1 MHAKPGRSAGEN
13 PRQGAKHR
21 LSALDRIWKLHIS
34 TERPIPKFLNY
45 KIEKSIWNTKRLGIA
60 YEQFI
65 YFKDVNLGKNTL
77 CSWQLRLEV
86 LCIVTLSQKR
96 QITILAHITRD
107 EAMSSTDFPQIL
119 QSWPIPK
126 LSALFYHRSFIL
138 ISLSFFFL
146 FFPLSSI
153 LGHILYTANSLTPG
167 QVKSHLFC
175 SVLL

>member
-1 MHAKPGRSAGEN
+1 MKPGGRAEKNS
-13 PRQGAKHR
+13 RQGAKQG
-21 LSALDRIWKLHIS
+21 LSSLDRIWKLHIS
-34 TERPIPKFLNY
+34 TESLIPKFLNHNY
-45 KIEKSIWNTKRLGIA
+45 KIEKSIWNTKRLGIT

-77 CSWQLRLEV
+77 CLWQLRLEV

-96 QITILAHITRD
+96 QITILAHITSD

-138 ISLSFFFL
+138 IS
-146 FFPLSSI
+146 FPHPFHAS
-153 LGHILYTANSLTPG
+153 
-167 QVKSHLFC
+167 
-175 SVLL
+175 